1 MRSRPQGVSV
11 TPTLEEPPYVAAW
24 LTVIFSFALALQLA
38 KKEVAGLCD
47 SWHDA
52 CPLVVPHRLGGGNA
66 AGSLSFVAVRPV
78 GCRTVGTEHTHTHT
92 PPCPEFSGSGA
103 QPR

>member
-52 CPLVVPHRLGGGNA
+52 CPLVVPHRLGGGQCSRIIELRGSA
-66 AGSLSFVAVRPV
+66 AGGLQDS
-78 GCRTVGTEHTHTHT
+78 GNRTHTHTHPT
-92 PPCPEFSGSGA
+92 LP
-103 QPR
+103 